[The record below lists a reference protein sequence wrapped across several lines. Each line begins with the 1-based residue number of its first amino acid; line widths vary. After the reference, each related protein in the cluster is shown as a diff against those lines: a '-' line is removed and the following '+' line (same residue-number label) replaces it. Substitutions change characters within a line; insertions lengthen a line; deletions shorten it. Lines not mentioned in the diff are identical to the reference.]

1 MPLCDARRRSD
12 KPGDVRLWLSA
23 CARMRQNDGAI
34 RPPRTTASDHRIMR
48 IVMSCLIRFALAAV
62 LAMLASA
69 APAQPYPTRPIR
81 LLVSFPPGGAS
92 DLVARTLG
100 QPLGA
105 RLGQPVVVE
114 NRPGSNGNLAG
125 DLAAHATPDGYTLL
139 LGPSSLF
146 AINPHLSA
154 KMAIDPLKD
163 LLPVASLV
171 SNELILAA
179 NPALPSVADFG
190 AFIALARG
198 ARPPLFYA
206 SIGNGSEHHLAMEL
220 LKQQAGIDLVHVPYR
235 GGGPAAIGV
244 MAGDVAAMFGGG
256 SVAPLI
262 QGGQAQGV
270 SGQRSAPLAAAARLA
285 AHRRRLS
292 RLRNHD
298 LAGSVRAGRHAAGDR
313 GAAARGGECDPR
325 AAGHRGQARR
335 RRIRRSLRHHACG
348 FRRAHP
354 ERSRALRQADQGHRP
369 RGGLAARCVCVA
381 SDSARAALASPPPL
395 AGEG

>member
-1 MPLCDARRRSD
+1 MLGGRATSLGMFDFGCPHAPACGKMTGRSGR
-12 KPGDVRLWLSA
+12 PG
-23 CARMRQNDGAI
+23 
-34 RPPRTTASDHRIMR
+34 PPHQDHRIMR
-48 IVMSCLIRFALAAV
+48 IVMSCLIRFALAAL

-146 AINPHLSA
+146 AINPHL
-154 KMAIDPLKD
+154 
-163 LLPVASLV
+163 
-171 SNELILAA
+171 
-179 NPALPSVADFG
+179 
-190 AFIALARG
+190 
-198 ARPPLFYA
+198 YA
-206 SIGNGSEHHLAMEL
+206 TIGNGSEHHLAMEL

-256 SVAPLI
+256 SVAPLV
-262 QGGQAQGV
+262 QAGKLKGLAV
-270 SGQRSAPLAAAARLA
+270 SGQRRSRLLPDLPAIADVYPGYEVTIWQGLFAPVGTPPAIVARLREETNAILAQPDVADKLAAA
-285 AHRRRLS
+285 
-292 RLRNHD
+292 
-298 LAGSVRAGRHAAGDR
+298 GSGDPYVTTP
-313 GAAARGGECDPR
+313 ADFVA
-325 AAGHRGQARR
+325 
-335 RRIRRSLRHHACG
+335 RIRSDHARYG
-348 FRRAHP
+348 R
-354 ERSRALRQADQGHRP
+354 LIKDI
-369 RGGLAARCVCVA
+369 GLAV
-381 SDSARAALASPPPL
+381 D
-395 AGEG
+395 

>member
-1 MPLCDARRRSD
+1 MPLCDAPRRSD
-12 KPGDVRLWLSA
+12 KSPNVRLWLSA
-23 CARMRQNDGAI
+23 CARMRQNDGATG
-34 RPPRTTASDHRIMR
+34 RRDHRIMG
-48 IVMSCLIRFALAAV
+48 IVMSCLVRFALAA
-62 LAMLASA
+62 LLTMLASA
-69 APAQPYPTRPIR
+69 APAQSYPTRPIR

-125 DLAAHATPDGYTLL
+125 DLAARATPDGYTLL

-146 AINPHLSA
+146 AINPHLYA

-179 NPALPSVADFG
+179 NPALPSVTDFG

-256 SVAPLI
+256 SVAPLV
-262 QGGQAQGV
+262 QAGKLKGLAV
-270 SGQRSAPLAAAARLA
+270 SGRRRSRLLPDLPTIAEVYPGYEVTIWQGLFAPVGTPPAIVARL
-285 AHRRRLS
+285 REERMRYW
-292 RLRNHD
+292 
-298 LAGSVRAGRHAAGDR
+298 
-313 GAAARGGECDPR
+313 
-325 AAGHRGQARR
+325 
-335 RRIRRSLRHHACG
+335 
-348 FRRAHP
+348 
-354 ERSRALRQADQGHRP
+354 RSRTSWR
-369 RGGLAARCVCVA
+369 
-381 SDSARAALASPPPL
+381 SSPPPAPAIPTSPRL
-395 AGEG
+395 RSSRRASAVIMRATAS